1 MQDETLDIKLL
12 GKEYRITCTEEDRG
26 DLLAAAAYLDAK
38 LNEVAAHTKM
48 TGEKIS
54 VMAALSITHEFLHYQ
69 RSGGFDMLSAKRR
82 IDAMNKRLDGVLAQQ
97 EKLF

>member
-1 MQDETLDIKLL
+1 MQQEMLDIKLL
-12 GKEYRITCTEEDRG
+12 GKEYRITCTDDDRA
-26 DLLAAAAYLDAK
+26 DLLAAVAYLDAK
-38 LNEVAAHTKM
+38 LNEIASRTKM

-69 RSGGFDMLSAKRR
+69 RAGGFDMLTAKRR

>member
-12 GKEYRITCTEEDRG
+12 GKEYRITCTEEDRA
-26 DLLAAAAYLDAK
+26 DLQAAAAYLDAK
-38 LNEVAAHTKM
+38 LDEVAARTKM
-48 TGEKIS
+48 TGEKVA

-82 IDAMNKRLDGVLAQQ
+82 IETMSTRLDSVLAQQ